1 MIIKSKEI
9 IRKKWNENILKIKTF
24 PTIETKP
31 KNEKKENKIKVNS
44 TNQNKIQK
52 YKKQQQVKA
61 NNKKSHINKNMKIKT
76 FK

>member
-1 MIIKSKEI
+1 MKKSK
-9 IRKKWNENILKIKTF
+9 IKL
-24 PTIETKP
+24 
-31 KNEKKENKIKVNS
+31 NS

-61 NNKKSHINKNMKIKT
+61 NNKKRHINKNMKIKT